1 VTLVNDNRGA
11 DVAGRH
17 PGSVT
22 AKAGRRTKVV
32 DALSA
37 WALLAPALIL
47 FTIFILIPTLT
58 GIAISFYH
66 WRFLDT
72 PTPAGFDNFARL
84 LKDPDVWQSLG
95 VTVKFVVLGVIP
107 TILLGFMLAVLVNA
121 NMPRVGLL
129 RVLYFVPAV
138 VSVAVSAVLWAFIF
152 DGRRGPIAALLH
164 TLGLPPIDFL
174 NDQTWAVPALVV
186 IMIWLALPV
195 VIVLYLAA
203 LQRISP
209 DIYAAAALDGAGA
222 WRILWSITWPNV
234 RGTTVVVAILQV
246 INFVSGALDLALI
259 LTNGDPLGSTRAL
272 GLYAYLQAFR
282 NTDAGYA
289 SALSVLQL
297 VVVVTIL
304 AVARLVTRRLTR

>member
-1 VTLVNDNRGA
+1 MSLVNDSRDA
-11 DVAGRH
+11 DVVGRH
-17 PGSVT
+17 PGSTPV
-22 AKAGRRTKVV
+22 KAGRRTKVV

-37 WALLAPALIL
+37 WTLLAPALVL
-47 FTIFILIPTLT
+47 FTIFIVVPTLA
-58 GIAISFYH
+58 GIGISFYNWH
-66 WRFLDT
+66 FLDT
-72 PTPAGFDNFARL
+72 PTAAGLDNYVRL

-95 VTVKFVVLGVIP
+95 VTARFVVLGVIP

-138 VSVAVSAVLWAFIF
+138 VSVAVSSVLWAFIF
-152 DGRRGPIAALLH
+152 DGRRGPIAALLRA
-164 TLGLPPIDFL
+164 LGLPPIDFL
-174 NDQTWAVPALVV
+174 SDTTWALPALVV

-209 DIYAAAALDGAGA
+209 DIYAAASLDGAGA

-234 RGTTVVVAILQV
+234 RGTTFVVAILQV

-297 VVVVTIL
+297 LVVVGIL
-304 AVARLVTRRLTR
+304 AVARLVTKRLSR

>member
-1 VTLVNDNRGA
+1 M
-11 DVAGRH
+11 
-17 PGSVT
+17 
-22 AKAGRRTKVV
+22 V

-37 WALLAPALIL
+37 WTLLTPALIL
-47 FTIFILIPTLT
+47 FTVFILVPTLT
-58 GIAISFYH
+58 GIAISFYN

-72 PTPAGFDNFARL
+72 PTPAGFDNFARV

-95 VTVKFVVLGVIP
+95 VTAKFVILGVIP

-121 NMPRVGLL
+121 KMPGAGFL

-152 DGRRGPIAALLH
+152 DGRRGPIAALLRI
-164 TLGLPPIDFL
+164 LGLPPIDFL
-174 NDQTWAVPALVV
+174 TDQTWALPALVV
-186 IMIWLALPV
+186 IMVWLALPV

-304 AVARLVTRRLTR
+304 AVARLVTRRFAR

>member
-1 VTLVNDNRGA
+1 MTLVNENRGA
-11 DVAGRH
+11 NVADRH
-17 PGSVT
+17 PGST
-22 AKAGRRTKVV
+22 PAKAGRRTKVV

-37 WALLAPALIL
+37 WALLAPALVL

-58 GIAISFYH
+58 GIGISFFN

-72 PTPAGFDNFARL
+72 PTPAGFDNFTRL

-95 VTVKFVVLGVIP
+95 VTAKFVVLGVIP

-121 NMPRVGLL
+121 NMPRVGWL

-138 VSVAVSAVLWAFIF
+138 VSVAVSAVLWGFIF
-152 DGRRGPIAALLH
+152 DGRRGPIAALLRV
-164 TLGLPPIDFL
+164 LGLPPIDFL
-174 NDQTWAVPALVV
+174 NDQTWALPALVV
-186 IMIWLALPV
+186 IMVWLAMPV

-297 VVVVTIL
+297 VVVVALL
-304 AVARLVTRRLTR
+304 AVARLVTRRFTR